1 MNVVSTKLIRDLAME
16 KSTLD
21 SSKTN
26 IVSVG
31 RLDSVKGFDMAI
43 EACAI
48 IKKSHP
54 NINWH
59 IIGEGIERANLQAK
73 IDALDL
79 KKEFFLLG
87 EKQNPYPYMN
97 AATVYA
103 QTSLHEGRSSTINE
117 AKILNKAIVAT
128 NFDSIFE
135 QIQNEV
141 NGVIVEKNP
150 PAIAKAILELINDQ
164 QKSQRF
170 SIALSTEKLGTEEEI
185 QKFYELLKA

>member
-1 MNVVSTKLIRDLAME
+1 
-16 KSTLD
+16 
-21 SSKTN
+21 
-26 IVSVG
+26 
-31 RLDSVKGFDMAI
+31 
-43 EACAI
+43 
-48 IKKSHP
+48 
-54 NINWH
+54 
-59 IIGEGIERANLQAK
+59 
-73 IDALDL
+73 
-79 KKEFFLLG
+79 
-87 EKQNPYPYMN
+87 MN